1 MNYENLK
8 QRTKRFA
15 LDVIKV
21 TESLPKDQTCRIL
34 SGQLLRCGTS
44 VGANYR
50 AVCRAKS
57 TPDFISKFGTVE
69 EEADESGF
77 WLELLVD
84 SGKLNPKPA
93 APLITPLSPPQ
104 SPPEVIIPIR
114 FISCPFLNYLD
125 EAISYHK

>member
-15 LDVIKV
+15 SDIIKV
-21 TESLPKDQTCRIL
+21 TESLPQDQTCRIL
-34 SGQLLRCGTS
+34 TGQLLRCGIS

-57 TPDFISKFGTVE
+57 TADFISKFGTVE

-93 APLITPLSPPQ
+93 APLIQ
-104 SPPEVIIPIR
+104 E
-114 FISCPFLNYLD
+114 
-125 EAISYHK
+125 